1 MIPWVMG
8 KRFGTEES
16 GAFIN
21 GILDSI
27 RLAITENKISCVPK
41 LPE

>member
-1 MIPWVMG
+1 MG
-8 KRFGTEES
+8 KKFGTKES

-27 RLAITENKISCVPK
+27 RLALEKEEI
-41 LPE
+41 